1 MKKRI
6 LQLIIALL
14 IALPGTMAQ
23 TVTMPAM
30 TVNPG
35 QVLVPVNMTGFSN
48 VAAITLEIE
57 YDAQVLS
64 FVGIQNQALTGNWYA
79 NYNGS
84 KLIITYQATPFG
96 TGYPMN
102 GQLLNINFNYL
113 GGFATPLTF
122 GNGCSIAN
130 QFLQTYPNVT
140 YVNGSITPLAGTGT
154 VTLSQETASA
164 TSDVALDVTMQGS
177 GFSDVKA
184 LTFKVGY
191 DPLKLTF
198 SQVINS
204 VLGGTLTAS
213 ATSGVVTITWTGTS
227 QNLSAP
233 TNVFDVKFVYSGGG
247 ATPVTFEP
255 GCQVSNSSLALI
267 PVTYVDGEVQEATGT
282 TSLDIADVIGTQG
295 NVETV
300 PLTLGAIAGGGYLGA
315 MTLKIAYD
323 NTKLTYTGFTY
334 GTITSGISTTAL
346 NGVVTVTWAKSNNT
360 SDLTGVI
367 MSLKFLYNT
376 NLTVPI
382 TFGPG
387 CVLTRTNLSNITM
400 DYSDGSIMTCNPVI
414 TSQPVDAAIA
424 YGANAG
430 FTVVATNPCYYQWQ
444 IQTTPSGPWVNL
456 SDDAVYSGTTTGT
469 LTVTTPDLTYLDYT
483 YRCELGPTVTS
494 DEVVIIFN
502 DPVIINQPTDQYVDL
517 GANATFTVN
526 ATGVASYQWYVSLDG
541 GTSWLPQTGAQS
553 PSYTFNNAGAADDG
567 RMYKC
572 LLQPNGIYS
581 DEVTLFVNP
590 LTVDIKVILQGAY
603 INCAPSMCTSLLGE
617 GVIPAEQPYND
628 TPWFHTGTEELT
640 SFPGNMVD
648 WVLIEL
654 RTGPDKADA
663 VAMKAAVLLD
673 DWTVEDIDGGPVKFP
688 GLNIDDYYIVV
699 YHRNHLPIMSA
710 NAETLNSNSALYDF
724 TTSDSQSYF
733 DAGIG
738 GYPLADLGDGNWG
751 MYAGDGNADGYVD
764 VIDLIDIYFIQ
775 VDGDGYL
782 SGDWNLDF
790 YCDVI
795 DLIDVYFVNVDL
807 QTHVPL

>member
-130 QFLQTYPNVT
+130 QFLQTYPSVT

-164 TSDVALDVTMQGS
+164 TSDVALDVTMDGS

-184 LTFKVGY
+184 LTFKIGY
-191 DPLKLTF
+191 DDSKLVFT
-198 SQVINS
+198 QVINS

-247 ATPVTFEP
+247 TTPVTFEP

-267 PVTYVDGEVQEATGT
+267 PVTYVDGEVQEETGT
-282 TSLDIADVIGTQG
+282 TTLDIADVIGTQG

-334 GTITSGISTTAL
+334 GTITSGISATAL

-360 SDLTGVI
+360 TDLTGVI

-469 LTVTTPDLTYLDYT
+469 LTVTTPGLLFVDYS

-494 DEVVIIFN
+494 DEVAITFLN
-502 DPVIINQPTDQYVDL
+502 PVITLQPVD
-517 GANATFTVN
+517 ATVSVGGNTSFSLT
-526 ATGVASYQWYVSLDG
+526 ATGVANYLWYFSSNG
-541 GTSWLPQTGAQS
+541 GANWLPLTGENSNTLNLTGVTAS
-553 PSYTFNNAGAADDG
+553 MDG
-567 RMYKC
+567 YMYRC
-572 LLQPNGIYS
+572 ELQPNSFLS
-581 DEVTLFVNP
+581 DEVTLTVTYSISGVLKYANTSGGVRPITNSTVYLKTSDGLTVLASTVSDGSGNFTFSDVTAGSYKLDASTSKAWGGLTLADYAIVRSFVN
-590 LTVDIKVILQGAY
+590 
-603 INCAPSMCTSLLGE
+603 
-617 GVIPAEQPYND
+617 
-628 TPWFHTGTEELT
+628 TGTPVLT
-640 SFPGNMVD
+640 GIFWTAADVNMSST
-648 WVLIEL
+648 I
-654 RTGPDKADA
+654 T
-663 VAMKAAVLLD
+663 
-673 DWTVEDIDGGPVKFP
+673 
-688 GLNIDDYYIVV
+688 
-699 YHRNHLPIMSA
+699 
-710 NAETLNSNSALYDF
+710 
-724 TTSDSQSYF
+724 
-733 DAGIG
+733 
-738 GYPLADLGDGNWG
+738 LAD
-751 MYAGDGNADGYVD
+751 YAIIRNRVNTGSTAGWTAPDWFFQILDVTVTNANVINAD
-764 VIDLIDIYFIQ
+764 VIGIC
-775 VDGDGYL
+775 
-782 SGDWNLDF
+782 SGD
-790 YCDVI
+790 
-795 DLIDVYFVNVDL
+795 VNASY
-807 QTHVPL
+807 VPAL

>member
-96 TGYPMN
+96 TGYPIN

-130 QFLQTYPNVT
+130 QFLQTYSNVT

-191 DPLKLTF
+191 DPSKLTF

-247 ATPVTFEP
+247 TTPVTFEP

-323 NTKLTYTGFTY
+323 NTKLTYTGFSY
-334 GTITSGISTTAL
+334 GTITSGISATAL

-360 SDLTGVI
+360 TDLTGVI

-456 SDDAVYSGTTTGT
+456 SDDAVYSGTTTGI
-469 LTVTTPDLTYLDYT
+469 LTVTTPDLTFLDYT
-483 YRCELGPTVTS
+483 YRCELGPAVTS
-494 DEVVIIFN
+494 DEVVITFL
-502 DPVIINQPTDQYVDL
+502 DPVITLQPID
-517 GANATFTVN
+517 ATVN
-526 ATGVASYQWYVSLDG
+526 VGGNTSFSLTATGVANYLWYFSSNG
-541 GTSWLPQTGAQS
+541 GVTWLPLTGE
-553 PSYTFNNAGAADDG
+553 NANTLNLTGVTAG
-567 RMYKC
+567 MNGYMYRC
-572 LLQPNGIYS
+572 ELQPNSFLS
-581 DEVTLFVNP
+581 DEVTLTVTFNVTGLLKYEEDLYGYILYDRPITNSTVELWTSDGLTFITSTPTDGSGNYTFTGVENGSYMLKASTTKAWGGSDIDDVLDAYDFWDSGTPNLTGLHFLAGDVNEDSI
-590 LTVDIKVILQGAY
+590 VDIDDVLDIYDTWDFGY
-603 INCAPSMCTSLLGE
+603 PNPIWPAPEWLFE
-617 GVIPAEQPYND
+617 N
-628 TPWFHTGTEELT
+628 
-640 SFPGNMVD
+640 
-648 WVLIEL
+648 
-654 RTGPDKADA
+654 
-663 VAMKAAVLLD
+663 
-673 DWTVEDIDGGPVKFP
+673 PV
-688 GLNIDDYYIVV
+688 IVV
-699 YHRNHLPIMSA
+699 N
-710 NAETLNSNSALYDF
+710 NGNVNQDF
-724 TTSDSQSYF
+724 K
-733 DAGIG
+733 GIC
-738 GYPLADLGDGNWG
+738 
-751 MYAGDGNADGYVD
+751 
-764 VIDLIDIYFIQ
+764 
-775 VDGDGYL
+775 
-782 SGDWNLDF
+782 SGD
-790 YCDVI
+790 
-795 DLIDVYFVNVDL
+795 VNASYD
-807 QTHVPL
+807 PLP